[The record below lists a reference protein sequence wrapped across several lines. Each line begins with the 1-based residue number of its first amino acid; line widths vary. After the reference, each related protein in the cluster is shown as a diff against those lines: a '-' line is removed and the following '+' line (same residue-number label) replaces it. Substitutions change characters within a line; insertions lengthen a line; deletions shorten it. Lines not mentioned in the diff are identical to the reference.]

1 MRRNPSSGPVV
12 DTVGCRSLRILVFHG
27 YLLIG
32 TGSNVY
38 NAELGAALVRAG
50 HEVHMLA
57 QERSPFALDWA
68 EAAGTW
74 DSGAPV
80 GESRVD
86 GPPRAT
92 VYRPDIG
99 DLLPVYVADVYD
111 GIQARAFND
120 LSPAE
125 VEHYVEANVA
135 AVREGVARGRPA
147 VALANPLVM
156 GPAILARALEDVP
169 YAVKI
174 HGSALEYAVKPYP

>member
-1 MRRNPSSGPVV
+1 MRRNPSSGP
-12 DTVGCRSLRILVFHG
+12 GGGPRRLSPLRILVFHG

-57 QERSPFALDWA
+57 QERSPFELDWV

-74 DSGAPV
+74 DSGSLV
-80 GESRVD
+80 VESRGD

-111 GIQARAFND
+111 GIQARPFND
-120 LSPAE
+120 LSDAE
-125 VEHYVEANVA
+125 VEAYVAANVA
-135 AVREGVARGRPA
+135 AVREVVRRARPE
-147 VALANPLVM
+147 VALANHLVM
-156 GPAILARALEDVP
+156 GPAILARALGDDVP
-169 YAVKI
+169 YAV
-174 HGSALEYAVKPYP
+174 